1 MKISNLH
8 LFFPELGENDVMIL
22 LNKTHRKCTRFIT
35 FLSNPGVPGV
45 RSMDPDVRPSVRQ
58 TPFADLPDVTLADE
72 DSNSISTD
80 DVNGAILG
88 NVTMQVAPS
97 GGQIYNQCK

>member
-1 MKISNLH
+1 MSLGSH
-8 LFFPELGENDVMIL
+8 LW
-22 LNKTHRKCTRFIT
+22 
-35 FLSNPGVPGV
+35 V
-45 RSMDPDVRPSVRQ
+45 RMTVSPMY
-58 TPFADLPDVTLADE
+58 FADLTDLTLADE